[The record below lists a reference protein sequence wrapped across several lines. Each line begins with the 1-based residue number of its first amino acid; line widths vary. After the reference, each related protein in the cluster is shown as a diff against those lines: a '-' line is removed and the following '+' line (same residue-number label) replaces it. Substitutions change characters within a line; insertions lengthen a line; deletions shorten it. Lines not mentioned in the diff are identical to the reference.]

1 MISIIDYGVGNVKA
15 FTNVYKRLGI
25 ECKLVKEPDDLNNSS
40 KIILPGVGHFDY
52 AMRRYKESGLGSHVE
67 HFVNEKKVPIL
78 GICVGMQMMAKSSSE
93 GSLDGLGWID
103 AHVIKFN
110 PEEIKVKPHIPHMG
124 WNSLNINSKSGLL
137 NGMEDSPE
145 FYFLHSYYFKCNNED
160 EVMASCNYGIQFAAI
175 VQHEN
180 IYGVQ
185 CHPEKSH
192 KNGQKLLENFAKI

>member
-25 ECKLVKEPDDLNNSS
+25 ECKLVREPDDLINTT

-52 AMRRYKESGLGSHVE
+52 AMKRYRASGLDSYVE
-67 HFVNEKKVPIL
+67 DCVKEKKIPTL

-93 GSLDGLGWID
+93 GRLEGLGWID
-103 AHVIKFN
+103 AHVVKFN
-110 PEEIKVKPHIPHMG
+110 SEDIKVKPYIPHMG
-124 WNSLNINSKSGLL
+124 WNSLEIKSRSGLL
-137 NGMEDSPE
+137 DGMEESPE
-145 FYFLHSYYFKCNNED
+145 FYFLHSYYFKCNNEQ

-175 VQHEN
+175 VQHQN

-192 KNGQKLLENFAKI
+192 KNGQKLLENFAKL